1 MFKNLCINCEGSCDS
16 NISDRE
22 FSLENGWFRNQVAE
36 SYSRG
41 FRLVMYCSEIA
52 LDWKWRLGAWGKS
65 TTII

>member
-36 SYSRG
+36 SYKRG
-41 FRLVMYCSEIA
+41 FILGEYYSEIA
-52 LDWKWRLGAWGKS
+52 LDKRMRLGV
-65 TTII
+65 